1 MFDNFNIDK
10 FKSIKPPADN
20 SSTTMN
26 EIKKLVGTRMDIS
39 KVKKYDNIEK
49 TFKDIA
55 VKNNITNYDESLVK
69 NLIKKS
75 APIIMQLKNYFKRP
89 RPKVLAG
96 KANIS
101 MKDYEMKSM
110 KTPSYPSGHSTQGVL
125 IANVLADKYPSA
137 ANEFKKAGQNI
148 SDSRNIA
155 KAHYISDSK
164 MGIKLG
170 NEMYNHIK
178 NKI

>member
-10 FKSIKPPADN
+10 FKSMKPPADG
-20 SSTTMN
+20 SFTTMQ
-26 EIKKLVGTRMDIS
+26 EIKQLENTPMNIN
-39 KVKKYDNIEK
+39 KVKKFDNIEK
-49 TFKDIA
+49 TFKEVAD
-55 VKNNITNYDESLVK
+55 KNNITNYDESLVED
-69 NLIKKS
+69 LIDKS
-75 APIIMQLKNYFKRP
+75 APIIMKLKNYFKRP
-89 RPKVLAG
+89 RPKVIAA
-96 KANIS
+96 KVNIK

-110 KTPSYPSGHSTQGVL
+110 KTPSYPSGHSTQGIL

>member
-26 EIKKLVGTRMDIS
+26 EIKKLVNTRMDIS

-75 APIIMQLKNYFKRP
+75 APIIMQLKNYYHIMVSIQPTELFRLLP
-89 RPKVLAG
+89 YLA
-96 KANIS
+96 N
-101 MKDYEMKSM
+101 
-110 KTPSYPSGHSTQGVL
+110 L
-125 IANVLADKYPSA
+125 
-137 ANEFKKAGQNI
+137 
-148 SDSRNIA
+148 
-155 KAHYISDSK
+155 
-164 MGIKLG
+164 
-170 NEMYNHIK
+170 
-178 NKI
+178 